1 MDAAKS
7 ASSNANWTASVDPVT
22 KLLLILFFTLAAFC
36 AQNLVEAGIVLVFTL
51 ALVFA
56 LPTKKSLWTMTAFSL
71 LIIVTMVVIQ
81 GLFWPSNQ
89 TVAFHLG
96 TIDFY
101 QEGLKHALL
110 LGSRILVIIFSTSFF
125 IETTTLS
132 ENSRYLEKS
141 GLSFKQVYVL
151 MSVCYILPQMHRN
164 LQKIRFAQKARGIQP
179 AKSLWSKAK
188 TLMPVLVPLIVK
200 SFQEAMNR
208 SISLQLRGF
217 DSPVRR
223 VPKLDRTYWQDR
235 ACHRLLATLSLVLVG
250 VKIWEIICK

>member
-56 LPTKKSLWTMTAFSL
+56 LPTKKSLWAMTAFSL
-71 LIIVTMVVIQ
+71 FIIVTMVVIQ

-89 TVAFHLG
+89 TVAFNLG

-101 QEGLKHALL
+101 QEGLRHALL

-151 MSVCYILPQMHRN
+151 MSVCCILPQMHRN

-217 DSPVRR
+217 DSSVRR

-235 ACHRLLATLSLVLVG
+235 ACHRLLAALSLVLVG